1 MDVATTKKKRS
12 RLRYEKSIKK
22 IVCYARIDS
31 LFSRISSVAS
41 ASITWDSW
49 ADWTGVGAIAD
60 VHAYTAQANEPYTYQ
75 ITVAASLS
83 NGDYRFVPK
92 NPASS
97 TDRVSL
103 FFTSSSPVSSGTSY
117 HEWIT
122 TDGGTPITKS
132 IRFQ

>member
-1 MDVATTKKKRS
+1 MWPQQKRKGVDCVMKNLLKKSFATLGLTAC
-12 RLRYEKSIKK
+12 L
-22 IVCYARIDS
+22 VGA
-31 LFSRISSVAS
+31 ISSVAS